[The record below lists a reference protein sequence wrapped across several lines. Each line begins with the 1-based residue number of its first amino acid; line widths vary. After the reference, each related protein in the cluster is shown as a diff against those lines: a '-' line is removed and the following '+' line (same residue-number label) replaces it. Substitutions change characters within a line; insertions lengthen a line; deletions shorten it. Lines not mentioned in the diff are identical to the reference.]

1 MRDLLTNNKE
11 YQEKMKAL
19 TVRKKNSKTYNCC
32 LTLVTDE
39 KILWFL
45 KTFYPDILDE
55 FLEKCHKTGESDSL
69 EYVAKTVNEE
79 LSGKNT

>member
-1 MRDLLTNNKE
+1 MRELLTNNKD

-19 TVRKKNSKTYNCC
+19 TTRKKNSKTYNCC
-32 LTLVTDE
+32 LTLVQDE

-45 KTFYPDILDE
+45 KEFYPDILDE

-69 EYVAKTVNEE
+69 EYVAKTINEK
-79 LSGKNT
+79 LSGSDT